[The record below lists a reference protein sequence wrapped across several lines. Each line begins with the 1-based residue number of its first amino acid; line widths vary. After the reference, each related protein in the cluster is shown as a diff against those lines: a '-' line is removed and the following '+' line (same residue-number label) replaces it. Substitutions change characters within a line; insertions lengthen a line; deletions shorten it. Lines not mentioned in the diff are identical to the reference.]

1 MKEHILNFIKGLG
14 MGAANVIPGV
24 SGGTIALITGIFE
37 RLINSIKSFNL
48 TALKL
53 FFTGKWK
60 AFAKHVDLVFLVA
73 VFLGIAVAIL
83 SVAKLFKYLFDNYP
97 VYIWAF
103 FFGLILASIY
113 YVGRTV
119 KQWNIWSILF
129 FVVGAG
135 IALLISFGTPAQ
147 ENHNFFYLM
156 LCGAVGTCSMILPGL
171 SGSYVLLLMGN
182 YEYVMI
188 DAVNML
194 TTSPMEGIKI
204 MIPVVI
210 GAVIGLIAFA
220 HLLSWIFKRFH
231 DQTVALLTG
240 FILGSLP
247 IIWPWKA
254 PITSMLKDNTEKVIG
269 YHWQWPD
276 INSEFFIAL
285 VIILLGAGIIIL
297 TESMASKKEEKT
309 EPISPTA

>member
-1 MKEHILNFIKGLG
+1 MKDFIYNFLKGMG

-60 AFAKHVDLVFLVA
+60 AFAEHVDLKFLVA
-73 VFLGIAVAIL
+73 VFLGIAAAIL
-83 SVAKLFKYLFDNYP
+83 SVAKLFKFLFENYP

-103 FFGLILASIY
+103 FFGLIIASIY

-119 KQWNIWSILF
+119 NKWNLGSILF
-129 FVVGAG
+129 FAIGTG
-135 IALLISFGTPAQ
+135 IALLIAFGTPAQ
-147 ENHNFFYLM
+147 ENHNFLYLI
-156 LCGAVGTCSMILPGL
+156 LCGVVGTCSMILPGL

-194 TTSPMEGIKI
+194 TTSPWEGIKI
-204 MIPVVI
+204 LIPVVI
-210 GAVIGLIAFA
+210 GAVIGLLAFA
-220 HLLSWIFKRFH
+220 HLLSWIFKNFH

-240 FILGSLP
+240 FILGSTP
-247 IIWPWKA
+247 IIWPWKHA
-254 PITSMLKDNTEKVIG
+254 VTNALKDGTEKVVG
-269 YHWQWPD
+269 YQWQWPA
-276 INSEFFIAL
+276 INTEFFIAL
-285 VIILLGAGIIIL
+285 VIMLLGAAIIIV
-297 TESMASKKEEKT
+297 TEQLATKKEK
-309 EPISPTA
+309 PSK

>member
-1 MKEHILNFIKGLG
+1 MKDFIYNFLKGMG

-60 AFAKHVDLVFLVA
+60 AFAEHVDLKFLVA
-73 VFLGIAVAIL
+73 VFLGIAAAIL
-83 SVAKLFKYLFDNYP
+83 SVAKLFEFLFANYP

-103 FFGLILASIY
+103 FFGLIIASIY

-119 KQWNIWSILF
+119 NKWNLASLLF
-129 FVVGAG
+129 FAIGTG
-135 IALLISFGTPAQ
+135 IALLIAFGTPAQ
-147 ENHNFFYLM
+147 ENHNFLYLI
-156 LCGAVGTCSMILPGL
+156 LCGVVGTCSMILPGL

-194 TTSPMEGIKI
+194 TTSPWEGIKI
-204 MIPVVI
+204 LIPVVI
-210 GAVIGLIAFA
+210 GAVIGLLAFA
-220 HLLSWIFKRFH
+220 HLLSWIFKKFH

-240 FILGSLP
+240 FILGSTP
-247 IIWPWKA
+247 IIWPWKHA
-254 PITSMLKDNTEKVIG
+254 ITNALKDGTEKVVG
-269 YHWQWPD
+269 YQWQWPA
-276 INSEFFIAL
+276 INTEFFIAL
-285 VIILLGAGIIIL
+285 AIMLLGAAIIIV
-297 TESMASKKEEKT
+297 TEQLASKKEKQ
-309 EPISPTA
+309 SK

>member
-1 MKEHILNFIKGLG
+1 MKDFIYNFIKGMG

-60 AFAKHVDLVFLVA
+60 AFAEHVDLKFLVA
-73 VFLGIAVAIL
+73 VFLGIAAAIL
-83 SVAKLFKYLFDNYP
+83 SVAKLFKFLFANYP

-103 FFGLILASIY
+103 FFGLIIASIY

-119 KQWNIWSILF
+119 NKWNLGSILF
-129 FVVGAG
+129 FAIGTG
-135 IALLISFGTPAQ
+135 IALLIAFGTPAQ
-147 ENHNFFYLM
+147 ENHNFLYLI
-156 LCGAVGTCSMILPGL
+156 LCGVVGTCSMILPGL

-194 TTSPMEGIKI
+194 TTSPWEGIKI
-204 MIPVVI
+204 LIPVVI
-210 GAVIGLIAFA
+210 GAVIGLLAFA
-220 HLLSWIFKRFH
+220 HLLSWIFKNFH

-240 FILGSLP
+240 FILGSTP
-247 IIWPWKA
+247 IIWPWKHA
-254 PITSMLKDNTEKVIG
+254 ITNALKDGTEKVVG
-269 YHWQWPD
+269 YQWQWPA
-276 INSEFFIAL
+276 INTEFFIAL
-285 VIILLGAGIIIL
+285 AIMLLGAAIIIV
-297 TESMASKKEEKT
+297 TEQLASKKEKETK
-309 EPISPTA
+309 

>member
-1 MKEHILNFIKGLG
+1 MKDFIYNFLKGMG

-60 AFAKHVDLVFLVA
+60 AFAEHVDLKFLVA
-73 VFLGIAVAIL
+73 VFLGIAAAIL
-83 SVAKLFKYLFDNYP
+83 SVAKLFKFLFENYP

-103 FFGLILASIY
+103 FFGLIIASIY

-119 KQWNIWSILF
+119 NKWNLGSILF
-129 FVVGAG
+129 FAIGTG
-135 IALLISFGTPAQ
+135 IALLIAFGTPAQ
-147 ENHNFFYLM
+147 ENHNFLYLI
-156 LCGAVGTCSMILPGL
+156 LCGVVGTCSMILPGL

-194 TTSPMEGIKI
+194 TTSPWEGIKI
-204 MIPVVI
+204 LIPVVI
-210 GAVIGLIAFA
+210 GAVIGLLAFA
-220 HLLSWIFKRFH
+220 HLLSWIFKNFH

-240 FILGSLP
+240 FILGSTP
-247 IIWPWKA
+247 IIWPWKHA
-254 PITSMLKDNTEKVIG
+254 VTNALKDGTEKVVG
-269 YHWQWPD
+269 YQWQWPA
-276 INSEFFIAL
+276 INTEFFIAL
-285 VIILLGAGIIIL
+285 VIMLLGAAIIIV
-297 TESMASKKEEKT
+297 TEQLASKKEKQ
-309 EPISPTA
+309 SK

>member
-1 MKEHILNFIKGLG
+1 MKDFIYNFLKGMG

-60 AFAKHVDLVFLVA
+60 AFAEHVDLKFLVA
-73 VFLGIAVAIL
+73 VFLGIAAAIL
-83 SVAKLFKYLFDNYP
+83 SVAKLFKFLFENYP

-103 FFGLILASIY
+103 FFGLIIASIY

-119 KQWNIWSILF
+119 NKWNLGSILF
-129 FVVGAG
+129 FAIGTG
-135 IALLISFGTPAQ
+135 IALLIAFGTPAQ
-147 ENHNFFYLM
+147 ENHNFLYLI
-156 LCGAVGTCSMILPGL
+156 LCGVVGTCSMILPGL

-194 TTSPMEGIKI
+194 TTSPWEGIKI
-204 MIPVVI
+204 LIPVVI
-210 GAVIGLIAFA
+210 GAVIGLLAFA
-220 HLLSWIFKRFH
+220 HLLSWIFKNFH

-240 FILGSLP
+240 FILGSTP
-247 IIWPWKA
+247 IIWPWKHA
-254 PITSMLKDNTEKVIG
+254 ITNALKDGTEKVVG
-269 YHWQWPD
+269 YQWQWPA
-276 INSEFFIAL
+276 INTEFFIAL
-285 VIILLGAGIIIL
+285 AIMLLGAAIIIV
-297 TESMASKKEEKT
+297 TEQLATKKEK
-309 EPISPTA
+309 PSK

>member
-1 MKEHILNFIKGLG
+1 MKDFIYNFLKGMG

-60 AFAKHVDLVFLVA
+60 AFAEHVDLKFLVA
-73 VFLGIAVAIL
+73 VFLGIAAAIL
-83 SVAKLFKYLFDNYP
+83 SVAKLFKFLFENYP

-103 FFGLILASIY
+103 FFGLIIASIY

-119 KQWNIWSILF
+119 NKWNLGSILF
-129 FVVGAG
+129 FAIGTG
-135 IALLISFGTPAQ
+135 IALLIAFGTPAQ
-147 ENHNFFYLM
+147 ENHNFLYLT
-156 LCGAVGTCSMILPGL
+156 LCGVVGTCSMILPGL

-194 TTSPMEGIKI
+194 TTSPWEGIKI
-204 MIPVVI
+204 LIPVVI
-210 GAVIGLIAFA
+210 GAVIGLLAFA
-220 HLLSWIFKRFH
+220 HLLSWIFKSFH

-240 FILGSLP
+240 FILGSTP
-247 IIWPWKA
+247 IIWPWKHA
-254 PITSMLKDNTEKVIG
+254 ITNALKDGTEKVVG
-269 YHWQWPD
+269 YKWQWPA
-276 INSEFFIAL
+276 INTEFFIAL
-285 VIILLGAGIIIL
+285 VIMLLGAAIIIV
-297 TESMASKKEEKT
+297 TEQLATKKEK
-309 EPISPTA
+309 PSK

>member
-1 MKEHILNFIKGLG
+1 MKDFIYNFLKGMG

-60 AFAKHVDLVFLVA
+60 AFAEHVDLKFLVA
-73 VFLGIAVAIL
+73 VFLGIAAAIL
-83 SVAKLFKYLFDNYP
+83 SVAKLFKFLFENYP

-103 FFGLILASIY
+103 FFGLIIASIY

-119 KQWNIWSILF
+119 NKWNLGSILF
-129 FVVGAG
+129 FAIGTG
-135 IALLISFGTPAQ
+135 IALLIAFGTPAQ
-147 ENHNFFYLM
+147 ENHNFLYLI
-156 LCGAVGTCSMILPGL
+156 LCGVVGTCSMILPGL

-188 DAVNML
+188 DAVNLL
-194 TTSPMEGIKI
+194 TTSPWEGIKI
-204 MIPVVI
+204 LIPVVI
-210 GAVIGLIAFA
+210 GAVIGLLAFA
-220 HLLSWIFKRFH
+220 HLLSWIFKNFH

-240 FILGSLP
+240 FILGSTP
-247 IIWPWKA
+247 IIWPWKHA
-254 PITSMLKDNTEKVIG
+254 ITNALKDGTEKVVG
-269 YHWQWPD
+269 YQWQWPA
-276 INSEFFIAL
+276 INTEFFIAL
-285 VIILLGAGIIIL
+285 VITLLGAAIIIV
-297 TESMASKKEEKT
+297 TEQLASKKEKQ
-309 EPISPTA
+309 PK

>member
-1 MKEHILNFIKGLG
+1 MKDFIYNFLKGMG

-60 AFAKHVDLVFLVA
+60 AFAEHVDLKFLVA
-73 VFLGIAVAIL
+73 VFLGIAAAIL
-83 SVAKLFKYLFDNYP
+83 SVAKLFKFLFENYP

-103 FFGLILASIY
+103 FFGLIIASIY

-119 KQWNIWSILF
+119 NKWNLGSILF
-129 FVVGAG
+129 FAIGTG
-135 IALLISFGTPAQ
+135 IALLIAFGTPAQ
-147 ENHNFFYLM
+147 ENHNFLYLI
-156 LCGAVGTCSMILPGL
+156 LCGVVGTCSMILPGL

-194 TTSPMEGIKI
+194 TTSPWEGIKI
-204 MIPVVI
+204 LIPVVI
-210 GAVIGLIAFA
+210 GAVIGLLAFA
-220 HLLSWIFKRFH
+220 HLLSWIFKNFH

-240 FILGSLP
+240 FILGSTP
-247 IIWPWKA
+247 IIWPWKHA
-254 PITSMLKDNTEKVIG
+254 VTNALKDGTEKVVG
-269 YHWQWPD
+269 YQWQWPA
-276 INSEFFIAL
+276 INTEFFNAL
-285 VIILLGAGIIIL
+285 AIMLLGAAIIIV
-297 TESMASKKEEKT
+297 TEQLATKKEK
-309 EPISPTA
+309 PSK

>member
-1 MKEHILNFIKGLG
+1 MKDFIYNFLKGMG

-60 AFAKHVDLVFLVA
+60 AFAEHVDLKFLVA
-73 VFLGIAVAIL
+73 VFLGIAAAIL
-83 SVAKLFKYLFDNYP
+83 SVAKLFKFLFENYP

-103 FFGLILASIY
+103 FFGLIIASIY

-119 KQWNIWSILF
+119 NKWNLGSILF
-129 FVVGAG
+129 FVIGTG
-135 IALLISFGTPAQ
+135 IALLIAFGTPAQ
-147 ENHNFFYLM
+147 ENHNFLYLI
-156 LCGAVGTCSMILPGL
+156 LCGVVGTCSMILPGL

-188 DAVNML
+188 DAVNLL
-194 TTSPMEGIKI
+194 TTSPWEGIKI
-204 MIPVVI
+204 LIPVVI
-210 GAVIGLIAFA
+210 GAVIGLLAFA
-220 HLLSWIFKRFH
+220 HLLSWIFKNFH

-240 FILGSLP
+240 FILGSTP
-247 IIWPWKA
+247 IIWPWKHA
-254 PITSMLKDNTEKVIG
+254 ITSALKDGTEKVVG
-269 YHWQWPD
+269 YQWQWST
-276 INSEFFIAL
+276 INTEFFIAL
-285 VIILLGAGIIIL
+285 VIMMLGAAIIIV
-297 TESMASKKEEKT
+297 TEQLATKKEK
-309 EPISPTA
+309 PSK

>member
-1 MKEHILNFIKGLG
+1 MKDFIYNFIKGMG

-60 AFAKHVDLVFLVA
+60 AFAQYVDLKFLVA
-73 VFLGIAVAIL
+73 VFLGIAAAIL
-83 SVAKLFKYLFDNYP
+83 SVAKLFKFLFENYP

-103 FFGLILASIY
+103 FFGLIIASIY

-119 KQWNIWSILF
+119 NKWNLGSILF
-129 FVVGAG
+129 FAIGTG
-135 IALLISFGTPAQ
+135 IALLIAFGTPAQ
-147 ENHNFFYLM
+147 ENHNFLYLIF
-156 LCGAVGTCSMILPGL
+156 CGVAGTCSMILPGL

-194 TTSPMEGIKI
+194 TTSPWEGIKI
-204 MIPVVI
+204 LIPVVI
-210 GAVIGLIAFA
+210 GAVIGLLAFA
-220 HLLSWIFKRFH
+220 HLLSWIFKKFH

-247 IIWPWKA
+247 IIWPWKNA
-254 PITSMLKDNTEKVIG
+254 LTNVMKDGTEKVIG
-269 YHWQWPD
+269 YQWQWPA
-276 INSEFFIAL
+276 INTEFFIAL
-285 VIILLGAGIIIL
+285 VITLLGAAIIIV
-297 TESMASKKEEKT
+297 TEQLASKKEKH
-309 EPISPTA
+309 SK

>member
-1 MKEHILNFIKGLG
+1 MKDFIYNFLKGMG

-60 AFAKHVDLVFLVA
+60 AFAEHVDLKFLVA
-73 VFLGIAVAIL
+73 VFLGIAAAIL
-83 SVAKLFKYLFDNYP
+83 SVAKLFKFLFENYP

-103 FFGLILASIY
+103 FFGLIIASIY

-119 KQWNIWSILF
+119 NKWSLGSILF
-129 FVVGAG
+129 FAIGTG
-135 IALLISFGTPAQ
+135 IALLIAFGTPAQ
-147 ENHNFFYLM
+147 ENHNFLYLI
-156 LCGAVGTCSMILPGL
+156 LCGVVGTCSMILPGL

-194 TTSPMEGIKI
+194 TTSPWEGIKI
-204 MIPVVI
+204 LIPVVI
-210 GAVIGLIAFA
+210 GAVIGLLAFA
-220 HLLSWIFKRFH
+220 HLLSWIFKNFH

-240 FILGSLP
+240 FILGSTP
-247 IIWPWKA
+247 IIWPWKHA
-254 PITSMLKDNTEKVIG
+254 ITNALKDGTEKVVG
-269 YHWQWPD
+269 YQWQWPA
-276 INSEFFIAL
+276 INTEFFIAL
-285 VIILLGAGIIIL
+285 VIMLLGAAIIIV
-297 TESMASKKEEKT
+297 TEQLATKKEK
-309 EPISPTA
+309 PSK

>member
-1 MKEHILNFIKGLG
+1 MKDFIYNFLKGMG

-60 AFAKHVDLVFLVA
+60 AFAEHVDLKFLVA
-73 VFLGIAVAIL
+73 VFLGIAAAIL
-83 SVAKLFKYLFDNYP
+83 SVAKLFKFLFENYP

-103 FFGLILASIY
+103 FFGLIIASIY

-119 KQWNIWSILF
+119 NKWNLGSILF
-129 FVVGAG
+129 FTIGTG
-135 IALLISFGTPAQ
+135 IALLIAFGTPAQ
-147 ENHNFFYLM
+147 ENHNFLYLI
-156 LCGAVGTCSMILPGL
+156 LCGVVGTCSMILPGL

-194 TTSPMEGIKI
+194 TISPWEGIKI
-204 MIPVVI
+204 LIPVVI
-210 GAVIGLIAFA
+210 GAVIGLLAFA
-220 HLLSWIFKRFH
+220 HLLSWIFKNFH

-240 FILGSLP
+240 FILGSTP
-247 IIWPWKA
+247 IIWPWKHA
-254 PITSMLKDNTEKVIG
+254 VTNALKDGTEKVVG
-269 YHWQWPD
+269 YQWQWPA
-276 INSEFFIAL
+276 INTEFFIAL
-285 VIILLGAGIIIL
+285 VIMLLGAAIIIV
-297 TESMASKKEEKT
+297 TEQLATKKEK
-309 EPISPTA
+309 PSK

>member
-1 MKEHILNFIKGLG
+1 MKDFIYNFLKGMG

-24 SGGTIALITGIFE
+24 SGGTIAMITGIFE

-60 AFAKHVDLVFLVA
+60 AFAEHVDLKFLVA
-73 VFLGIAVAIL
+73 VFLGIAAAIL
-83 SVAKLFKYLFDNYP
+83 SVAKLFKFLFENYP

-103 FFGLILASIY
+103 FFGLIIASIY

-119 KQWNIWSILF
+119 NKWNLGSILF
-129 FVVGAG
+129 FAIGTG
-135 IALLISFGTPAQ
+135 IALLIAFGTPAQ
-147 ENHNFFYLM
+147 ENHNFLYLI
-156 LCGAVGTCSMILPGL
+156 LCGVVGTCSMILPGL

-194 TTSPMEGIKI
+194 TTSPWEGIKI
-204 MIPVVI
+204 LIPVVI
-210 GAVIGLIAFA
+210 GAVIGLLAFA
-220 HLLSWIFKRFH
+220 HLLSWIFKNFH

-240 FILGSLP
+240 FILGSTP
-247 IIWPWKA
+247 IIWPWKHA
-254 PITSMLKDNTEKVIG
+254 ITNALKDGTEKVVG
-269 YHWQWPD
+269 YQWQWPA
-276 INSEFFIAL
+276 INTEFFIAL
-285 VIILLGAGIIIL
+285 VIMLLGAAIIIV
-297 TESMASKKEEKT
+297 TEQLATKKEK
-309 EPISPTA
+309 PSK

>member
-1 MKEHILNFIKGLG
+1 MKDFIYNFLKGMG

-60 AFAKHVDLVFLVA
+60 AFAEHVDLKFLVA
-73 VFLGIAVAIL
+73 VFLGIAAAIL
-83 SVAKLFKYLFDNYP
+83 SVAKLFKFLFENYP

-103 FFGLILASIY
+103 FFGLIIASIY

-119 KQWNIWSILF
+119 NKWNLGSILF
-129 FVVGAG
+129 FAIGTG
-135 IALLISFGTPAQ
+135 IALLIAFGTPAQ
-147 ENHNFFYLM
+147 ENHNFLYLI
-156 LCGAVGTCSMILPGL
+156 LCGVVGTCSMILPGL

-188 DAVNML
+188 DAVNLL
-194 TTSPMEGIKI
+194 TTSPWEGIKI
-204 MIPVVI
+204 LIPVVI
-210 GAVIGLIAFA
+210 GAAIGLLAFA
-220 HLLSWIFKRFH
+220 HLLSWIFKNFH

-240 FILGSLP
+240 FILGSTP
-247 IIWPWKA
+247 IIWPWKHA
-254 PITSMLKDNTEKVIG
+254 ITNALKDGTEKVVG
-269 YHWQWPD
+269 YQWQWPA
-276 INSEFFIAL
+276 INTEFFIAL
-285 VIILLGAGIIIL
+285 VIMLLGAAIIIV
-297 TESMASKKEEKT
+297 TEQLATKKEK
-309 EPISPTA
+309 PSK

>member
-1 MKEHILNFIKGLG
+1 MKDFIYNFLKGMG

-60 AFAKHVDLVFLVA
+60 AFAEHVDLKFLVA
-73 VFLGIAVAIL
+73 VFLGIAAAIL
-83 SVAKLFKYLFDNYP
+83 SVAKLFKFLFENYP

-103 FFGLILASIY
+103 FFGLIIASIY

-119 KQWNIWSILF
+119 NKWNLGSILF
-129 FVVGAG
+129 FAIGTG
-135 IALLISFGTPAQ
+135 IALLIAFGTPAQ
-147 ENHNFFYLM
+147 ENHNFLYLI
-156 LCGAVGTCSMILPGL
+156 LCGVVGTCSMILPGL

-194 TTSPMEGIKI
+194 TTSPWEGIKI
-204 MIPVVI
+204 LIPVVI
-210 GAVIGLIAFA
+210 GAVIGLLAFA
-220 HLLSWIFKRFH
+220 HLLSWIFKNFH

-240 FILGSLP
+240 FILGSTP
-247 IIWPWKA
+247 IIWPWKHA
-254 PITSMLKDNTEKVIG
+254 VTNALKDGTEKVVG
-269 YHWQWPD
+269 YQWQWPA
-276 INSEFFIAL
+276 INTEFFIAL
-285 VIILLGAGIIIL
+285 AIMLLGAAIIIV
-297 TESMASKKEEKT
+297 TEQLASKKEKQ
-309 EPISPTA
+309 PK

>member
-1 MKEHILNFIKGLG
+1 MKDFIYNFIKGMG

-60 AFAKHVDLVFLVA
+60 AFAQHVDLKFLVA
-73 VFLGIAVAIL
+73 VFLGIAAAIL
-83 SVAKLFKYLFDNYP
+83 SVAKLFEFLFANYP

-103 FFGLILASIY
+103 FFGLIIASIY

-119 KQWNIWSILF
+119 NKWNLASLLF
-129 FVVGAG
+129 FAIGTG
-135 IALLISFGTPAQ
+135 IALLIAFGTPAQ
-147 ENHNFFYLM
+147 ENHNFLYLI
-156 LCGAVGTCSMILPGL
+156 LCGVVGTCSMILPGL

-194 TTSPMEGIKI
+194 TTSPWEGIKI
-204 MIPVVI
+204 LIPVVI
-210 GAVIGLIAFA
+210 GAVIGLLAFA
-220 HLLSWIFKRFH
+220 HLLSWIFKNFH

-240 FILGSLP
+240 FILGSTP
-247 IIWPWKA
+247 IIWPWKHA
-254 PITSMLKDNTEKVIG
+254 ITNALKDGTEKVVG
-269 YHWQWPD
+269 YQWQWPA
-276 INSEFFIAL
+276 INTEFFIAL
-285 VIILLGAGIIIL
+285 VIMLLGAAIIIV
-297 TESMASKKEEKT
+297 TEQLATKKEK
-309 EPISPTA
+309 PSK

>member
-1 MKEHILNFIKGLG
+1 MKDFIYNFIKGMG

-60 AFAKHVDLVFLVA
+60 AFAQHVGLKFLVA
-73 VFLGIAVAIL
+73 VFLGIAAAIL
-83 SVAKLFKYLFDNYP
+83 SVAKLFKFLFENYP

-103 FFGLILASIY
+103 FFGLIIASIY

-119 KQWNIWSILF
+119 NKWNLGSILF
-129 FVVGAG
+129 FAIGTG
-135 IALLISFGTPAQ
+135 IALLIAFGTPAQ
-147 ENHNFFYLM
+147 ENHNFLYLI
-156 LCGAVGTCSMILPGL
+156 LCGVAGTCSMILPGL

-194 TTSPMEGIKI
+194 TTSPWEGIKI
-204 MIPVVI
+204 LIPVVI
-210 GAVIGLIAFA
+210 GAVIGLLAFA
-220 HLLSWIFKRFH
+220 HLLSWIFKKFH

-247 IIWPWKA
+247 IIWPWKNA
-254 PITSMLKDNTEKVIG
+254 LTNVMKDGTEKVIG
-269 YHWQWPD
+269 YQWQWPA
-276 INSEFFIAL
+276 INTEFFIAL
-285 VIILLGAGIIIL
+285 VITLLGAAIIIV
-297 TESMASKKEEKT
+297 TEQLASKKEKH
-309 EPISPTA
+309 SK

>member
-1 MKEHILNFIKGLG
+1 MNFLSNFFKGMG

-24 SGGTIALITGIFE
+24 SGGTIALITVIFE
-37 RLINSIKSFNL
+37 RLINSIKSCNL

-53 FFTGKWK
+53 LFTGKWK
-60 AFAKHVDLVFLVA
+60 AFAEHIDLKFLVA

-83 SVAKLFKYLFDNYP
+83 SVAKLFKFLFANYP

-119 KQWNIWSILF
+119 NKWSLGSIVF
-129 FVVGAG
+129 FLIGTG
-135 IALLISFGTPAQ
+135 IALCIAFGTPAQ
-147 ENHNFFYLM
+147 ENHNFVNLI
-156 LCGAVGTCSMILPGL
+156 LCGVAGTCSMILPGL

-188 DAVNML
+188 DAVDLL
-194 TTSPMEGIKI
+194 TTSPVEAVKI
-204 MIPVVI
+204 LLPVVI
-210 GAVIGLIAFA
+210 GAVVGLIAFA

-247 IIWPWKA
+247 IIWPWKTA
-254 PITSMLKDNTEKVIG
+254 ITTVLKDGTEKVSG
-269 YHWQWPD
+269 YHWQWPT
-276 INSEFFIAL
+276 INGEFFIAL
-285 VIILLGAGIIIL
+285 VIIILGAAIIIL
-297 TESMASKKEEKT
+297 TESMAKKKEQYD
-309 EPISPTA
+309 A

>member
-1 MKEHILNFIKGLG
+1 MKDFIYNFLKGMG

-60 AFAKHVDLVFLVA
+60 AFAEHVDLKFLVA
-73 VFLGIAVAIL
+73 VFLGIAAAIL
-83 SVAKLFKYLFDNYP
+83 SVAKLFKFLFENYP

-103 FFGLILASIY
+103 FFGLIIASIY

-119 KQWNIWSILF
+119 NKWSLGSILF
-129 FVVGAG
+129 FAIGTG
-135 IALLISFGTPAQ
+135 IALLIAFGTPAQ
-147 ENHNFFYLM
+147 ENHNFLYLI
-156 LCGAVGTCSMILPGL
+156 LCGVVGTCSMILPGL

-194 TTSPMEGIKI
+194 TTSPWEGIKI
-204 MIPVVI
+204 LIPVVI
-210 GAVIGLIAFA
+210 GAVIGLLAFA
-220 HLLSWIFKRFH
+220 HLLSWIFKNFH

-240 FILGSLP
+240 FILGSTP
-247 IIWPWKA
+247 IIWPWKHA
-254 PITSMLKDNTEKVIG
+254 ITNALKDGTEKVVG
-269 YHWQWPD
+269 YQWQWPA
-276 INSEFFIAL
+276 INTEFFIAL
-285 VIILLGAGIIIL
+285 AIMLLGAAIIIV
-297 TESMASKKEEKT
+297 TEQLASKKEKQ
-309 EPISPTA
+309 PK